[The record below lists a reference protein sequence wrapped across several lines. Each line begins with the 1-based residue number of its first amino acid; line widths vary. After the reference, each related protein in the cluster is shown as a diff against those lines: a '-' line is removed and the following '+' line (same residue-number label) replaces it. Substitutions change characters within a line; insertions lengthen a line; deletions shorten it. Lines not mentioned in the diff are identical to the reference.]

1 MADNVSIPRDRFDL
15 IVDSVADLGETFEE
29 NMKQAEKLFK
39 SVKKTINENKLARGA
54 LIKIFDKLKKSSSTS
69 PADQI
74 EGQEVPHDASDIFQE
89 FDKESV
95 PAEQP
100 SIENE
105 APKEPE
111 NITITMS
118 EGFGDYDD
126 KSNLELYK
134 RIFEAMQKL
143 IKSKNI
149 NDNARVRV
157 SEFCL

>member
-54 LIKIFDKLKKSSSTS
+54 LMKIFDKLKKSSSTS
-69 PADQI
+69 TADQI
-74 EGQEVPHDASDIFQE
+74 DGQEEPHDDIFQE
-89 FDKESV
+89 SDKESV
-95 PAEQP
+95 PVQQP